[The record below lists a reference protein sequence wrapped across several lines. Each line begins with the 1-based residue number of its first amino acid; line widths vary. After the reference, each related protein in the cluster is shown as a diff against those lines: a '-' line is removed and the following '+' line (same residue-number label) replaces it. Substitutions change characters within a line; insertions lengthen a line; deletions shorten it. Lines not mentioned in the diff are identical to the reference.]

1 MPGTPVTFVGP
12 GSTEA
17 LDFAPNAAPELGV
30 DLAALPDLD
39 PSFPLV
45 AGLANL
51 GQALARRLETPRGG
65 LFYDPNYGTDVRAWL
80 NEGFT
85 SDATWSASGP
95 RSRPRP
101 RRTSACSPPRPRWSS
116 TRPRETLR
124 ITLSVVTRSGP
135 FKLVL
140 AASALTVDLLS
151 VS

>member
-39 PSFPLV
+39 ASFPLV

-65 LFYDPNYGTDVRAWL
+65 LFYDPNYGTDIRAWL

-85 SDATWSASGP
+85 SDALERLRAEVEAEAEKDERVLSAS
-95 RSRPRP
+95 
-101 RRTSACSPPRPRWSS
+101 AALVFASS
-116 TRPRETLR
+116 TLTLA